1 MKVWQIQDEFGLDHL
16 LQAERPDP
24 RPGPGQVL
32 VQVHASSL
40 NFRDLMMIEGLYNP
54 RQKLPLVP
62 NSDGAGEVV
71 EVGKGVTRFKV
82 GDRVAGIF
90 AQKWLAG
97 APEYHNIRGS
107 TLGGPL
113 DGMLAEYRVLDEDG
127 LVHIPAHLDYQE
139 AASLPC
145 AAVTAWNALFVQG
158 NVKAGDTVLLL
169 GTGGVS
175 LFGLQFAQMAGA
187 RAIITS
193 SSDEKL
199 ERVRKLGAWET
210 INYKTTPEWD
220 RRVLELTG
228 MGADHVVEVGG
239 AGTLAR
245 SINAVTLGGTVTVI
259 GVLSGTAT
267 ELDVRSL
274 LMKSVRLQGL
284 FVGNRRMFEDMNRAI
299 AQHEMKPVI
308 DRAFNFNQAPQAY
321 KHMGGGKHFGKI
333 AIQVRI

>member
-16 LQAERPDP
+16 VQAERPDP

-71 EVGKGVTRFKV
+71 EVGRGVTRFKV

-97 APEYHNIRGS
+97 APEMDNIRGS

-113 DGMLAEYRVLDEDG
+113 DGMLAEYQVFEEDG
-127 LVHIPAHLDYQE
+127 LVHIPSHLDYQE
-139 AASLPC
+139 AATLPC

-193 SSDEKL
+193 GSDEKL
-199 ERVRKLGAWET
+199 ERVRNIGAWET

-228 MGADHVVEVGG
+228 TGVDHVVEVGG

-299 AQHEMKPVI
+299 AWHGMKPVI
-308 DRAFNFNQAPQAY
+308 DRAFNFSQAPQAY
-321 KHMGGGKHFGKI
+321 KYMGSGQHFGKI
-333 AIQVRI
+333 VIQVRI